1 MRRSVSRKSRETTH
15 IIEVDESQ
23 RRLIIGTLNEKRN
36 AMVEQGRDTGQL
48 DEAMLA
54 VIDAPAK
61 RQRRREARDSR

>member
-1 MRRSVSRKSRETTH
+1 MEAKR

-36 AMVEQGRDTGQL
+36 ALVEQGRDTGQL

-54 VIDAPAK
+54 VIDAPTK
-61 RQRRREARDSR
+61 RQRRREERDCR

>member
-1 MRRSVSRKSRETTH
+1 MEAKR

-54 VIDAPAK
+54 VIDAPVK
-61 RQRRREARDSR
+61 RPRRLEERDSR

>member
-1 MRRSVSRKSRETTH
+1 METKH

-36 AMVEQGRDTGQL
+36 AMVEQGRDTGRL

-54 VIDAPAK
+54 VIDAPVK
-61 RQRRREARDSR
+61 RQRRRDARDSR